1 MQVTSTTLEGGT
13 LKIKVDEVVVNDI
26 NLRFENR
33 KSGEVRAEGKT
44 KPDVILR
51 HILSQPGK
59 VRPQNPALK
68 DRSLCLYL
76 PRVLLRRQDV
86 PLGHTLPLK
95 SWRPSLL
102 VISYLDGHAL
112 CVFPNPNP
120 RADIVSWQSP
130 YPPKEDRSGSLLS
143 VALLGWLKP

>member
-1 MQVTSTTLEGGT
+1 MPNSHSLHHQVTSTTLEGGT

-59 VRPQNPALK
+59 ACSWEQA
-68 DRSLCLYL
+68 
-76 PRVLLRRQDV
+76 
-86 PLGHTLPLK
+86 PLV
-95 SWRPSLL
+95 S
-102 VISYLDGHAL
+102 
-112 CVFPNPNP
+112 
-120 RADIVSWQSP
+120 RANFSIV
-130 YPPKEDRSGSLLS
+130 
-143 VALLGWLKP
+143 VHMWLEKR